1 MNIPNSNQ
9 GTATLLL
16 TIATGKNSHD
26 SELSIFL
33 QSPDIRNNVNKS
45 LRHMLKAN
53 IIFRS
58 LRHRN
63 YRLFFSGQ
71 SVSLI
76 GTWMQRVALPWV
88 VYRMT
93 GSEVLL
99 GVVGFA
105 GTIPSFLLAPFA
117 GVMIDRWS
125 RYRVMLVTQIIS
137 MIQAGILAWLSLSGN
152 LEIWHILALSLAL
165 GCINSFDM
173 PARHSFVIDM
183 VGGKEDIGNAIALNS
198 MMFNGARLIGP
209 SVAGIVLASVG
220 EGACFLINAVSY
232 TFVISSL
239 MMMNVKETRE
249 KKERVPIS
257 HEMKEGLDYIF
268 GFAPI
273 KHIILLLGLVSLMG
287 ASYQVLMP
295 VYAKDVLQGDSHT
308 YGFLMGGAGA
318 GALLGAIYLAS
329 RDKVLQLGR
338 LIPAA
343 TALLSAGLIAISLSN
358 SFVISMFMIFFTGL
372 GMMAHTAASNTIIQT
387 IADDDKRG
395 RVMSFYTMALMG
407 TAPFGSL
414 LAGWMA
420 KVIGTPWTIF
430 IGGAACLIGALV
442 FFRRLPEL
450 KRLVRPVYIKMGIL
464 PEVAEGIRSASEPG
478 TGT

>member
-1 MNIPNSNQ
+1 MRRKSTYSGSIP
-9 GTATLLL
+9 
-16 TIATGKNSHD
+16 
-26 SELSIFL
+26 
-33 QSPDIRNNVNKS
+33 
-45 LRHMLKAN
+45 LKIS

-71 SVSLI
+71 SISLI
-76 GTWMQRVALPWV
+76 GTWMQRIALPWV

-99 GVVGFA
+99 GIVGFA
-105 GTIPSFLLAPFA
+105 GSIPSFLLAPFA
-117 GVMIDRWS
+117 GVLIDRWS
-125 RYRVMLVTQIIS
+125 RYRVLLLTQIIS
-137 MIQAGILAWLSLSGN
+137 MLQAGVLAWLSLSGS
-152 LEIWHILALSLAL
+152 LEIWHILVLSVAL

-183 VGGKEDIGNAIALNS
+183 VNGKEDIGNAIALNS

-220 EGACFLINAVSY
+220 EGACFLINALSY
-232 TFVISSL
+232 IFVIASL
-239 MMMNVKETRE
+239 MMMRVTETRE
-249 KKERVPIS
+249 KKEPVPMFR
-257 HEMKEGLDYIF
+257 EMKEGWDYVF

-273 KHIILLLGLVSLMG
+273 KHIILLLALVSLMG

-295 VYAKDVLQGDSHT
+295 VYAKDILQGDSHT

-329 RDKVLQLGR
+329 RNTVLRLGR

-343 TALLSAGLIAISLSN
+343 TALLSTGLIAISISK
-358 SFVISMFMIFFTGL
+358 SFFISMFLIFFTGL
-372 GMMAHTAASNTIIQT
+372 GMMAHTAASNTVLQT

-420 KVIGTPWTIF
+420 KVLGTPWTIF
-430 IGGAACLIGALV
+430 IGGAVCLLGALV
-442 FFRRLPEL
+442 FYRRLPEL
-450 KRLVRPVYIKMGIL
+450 KRLVRPVYVRMGIL
-464 PEVAEGIRSASEPG
+464 PEVAEGIRTASEPG
-478 TGT
+478 SGT

>member
-1 MNIPNSNQ
+1 MRRKSTYSGSIP
-9 GTATLLL
+9 
-16 TIATGKNSHD
+16 
-26 SELSIFL
+26 
-33 QSPDIRNNVNKS
+33 
-45 LRHMLKAN
+45 LRIS

-71 SVSLI
+71 SISLI
-76 GTWMQRVALPWV
+76 GTWMQRIALPWV

-99 GVVGFA
+99 GIVGFA
-105 GTIPSFLLAPFA
+105 SSIPSFLLAPFA
-117 GVMIDRWS
+117 GVLIDRWS
-125 RYRVMLVTQIIS
+125 RYRVLLVTQIIS
-137 MIQAGILAWLSLSGN
+137 MIQAGVLAWLSLNGS
-152 LEIWHILALSLAL
+152 LAIWHILVLSVAL

-183 VGGKEDIGNAIALNS
+183 VNGKEDIGNAIALNS

-220 EGACFLINAVSY
+220 EGACFLINALSY
-232 TFVISSL
+232 IFVIASL
-239 MMMNVKETRE
+239 MMMRVTESRE
-249 KKERVPIS
+249 KKERVPMFR
-257 HEMKEGLDYIF
+257 EMKEGWDYVF

-273 KHIILLLGLVSLMG
+273 KHIILLLALVSLMG

-295 VYAKDVLQGDSHT
+295 VYAKDILQGDSHT

-329 RDKVLQLGR
+329 RNTVLRLGR

-343 TALLSAGLIAISLSN
+343 TALLSTGLIAISISK
-358 SFVISMFMIFFTGL
+358 SFFISMFLIFFTGL
-372 GMMAHTAASNTIIQT
+372 GMMAHTAASNTVLQT
-387 IADDDKRG
+387 IVDDDKRG

-420 KVIGTPWTIF
+420 KVLGTPWTIF
-430 IGGAACLIGALV
+430 IGGAACLLGALV
-442 FFRRLPEL
+442 FYRRLPEL
-450 KRLVRPVYIKMGIL
+450 KRLVRPVYVRMGIL
-464 PEVAEGIRSASEPG
+464 PEVAKGIRTASEPG
-478 TGT
+478 SGV

>member
-1 MNIPNSNQ
+1 MI
-9 GTATLLL
+9 
-16 TIATGKNSHD
+16 KV
-26 SELSIFL
+26 
-33 QSPDIRNNVNKS
+33 DIV
-45 LRHMLKAN
+45 
-53 IIFRS
+53 FRS

-63 YRLFFSGQ
+63 YRLFFTGQ
-71 SVSLI
+71 SISLI
-76 GTWMQRVALPWV
+76 GTWMQRIALPWV

-117 GVMIDRWS
+117 GVLIDRWS
-125 RYRVMLVTQIIS
+125 RYRVLLITQIIS
-137 MIQAGILAWLSLSGN
+137 MIQAGVLAWLSLTGG
-152 LEIWHILALSLAL
+152 LDIWHIIVLSVIL

-183 VGGKEDIGNAIALNS
+183 VNGKEDIGNAVALNS

-209 SVAGIVLASVG
+209 SVAGIVLAAVG
-220 EGACFLINAVSY
+220 EGACFLINALSY
-232 TFVISSL
+232 FFVIGSL
-239 MMMNVKETRE
+239 MAMRVPVIKE
-249 KKERVPIS
+249 KKKQTPMLR
-257 HEMKEGLDYIF
+257 EMKEGLAYTF

-273 KHIILLLGLVSLMG
+273 KHIIFLLGLVSLMG

-318 GALLGAIYLAS
+318 GALIGAIYLAS
-329 RDKVLQLGR
+329 KDTVLRLGR

-343 TALLSAGLIAISLSN
+343 TALLSLGLISLSLSS
-358 SFVISMFMIFFTGL
+358 SFFVSMFLIFFTGL
-372 GMMAHTAASNTIIQT
+372 GMMTQTAASNTILQT

-420 KVIGTPWTIF
+420 KVLGTPWTIF
-430 IGGAACLIGALV
+430 IGGTVCLIGALV
-442 FFRRLPEL
+442 FYRRLPEL
-450 KRLVRPVYIKMGIL
+450 KRLVRPVYVRMGIL
-464 PEVAEGIRSASEPG
+464 PEVAEGIRTASEPG
-478 TGT
+478 STA

>member
-1 MNIPNSNQ
+1 MRRKSTYSGSIP
-9 GTATLLL
+9 
-16 TIATGKNSHD
+16 
-26 SELSIFL
+26 
-33 QSPDIRNNVNKS
+33 
-45 LRHMLKAN
+45 LKIS

-71 SVSLI
+71 SISLI
-76 GTWMQRVALPWV
+76 GTWMQRIALPWV

-99 GVVGFA
+99 GIVGFA
-105 GTIPSFLLAPFA
+105 GSIPSFLLAPFA
-117 GVMIDRWS
+117 GVLIDRWS
-125 RYRVMLVTQIIS
+125 RYRVLLLTQIIS
-137 MIQAGILAWLSLSGN
+137 MLQAGVLAWLSLSGS
-152 LEIWHILALSLAL
+152 LEIWHILVLSVAL

-183 VGGKEDIGNAIALNS
+183 VNGKEDIGNAIALNS

-220 EGACFLINAVSY
+220 EGACFLINALSY
-232 TFVISSL
+232 IFVIASL
-239 MMMNVKETRE
+239 MMMRVTETRE
-249 KKERVPIS
+249 KKEPVPMFR
-257 HEMKEGLDYIF
+257 EMKEGWDYVF

-273 KHIILLLGLVSLMG
+273 KHITLLLALVSLMG

-295 VYAKDVLQGDSHT
+295 VYAKDILQGDSHT

-329 RDKVLQLGR
+329 RNTVLRLGR

-343 TALLSAGLIAISLSN
+343 TALLSTGLIAISISK
-358 SFVISMFMIFFTGL
+358 SFFISMFLIFFTGL
-372 GMMAHTAASNTIIQT
+372 GMMAHTAASNTVLQT

-414 LAGWMA
+414 LVGWMA
-420 KVIGTPWTIF
+420 KVLGTPWTIF
-430 IGGAACLIGALV
+430 IGGAACLLGALV
-442 FFRRLPEL
+442 FYRRLPEL
-450 KRLVRPVYIKMGIL
+450 KRLVRPVYVRMGIL
-464 PEVAEGIRSASEPG
+464 PEVAKGIRTASEPG
-478 TGT
+478 SGV

>member
-1 MNIPNSNQ
+1 
-9 GTATLLL
+9 
-16 TIATGKNSHD
+16 
-26 SELSIFL
+26 
-33 QSPDIRNNVNKS
+33 
-45 LRHMLKAN
+45 MLKFN

-71 SVSLI
+71 SVSLV

-105 GTIPSFLLAPFA
+105 ATIPSFLLAPFA
-117 GVMIDRWS
+117 GVLIDRWR
-125 RYRVMLVTQIIS
+125 RYRIMLVTQIIS
-137 MIQAGILAWLSLSGN
+137 MIQAGILAWLSISGN
-152 LEIWHILALSLAL
+152 LEIWHIIALSLAL

-173 PARHSFVIDM
+173 PARHSFVINM
-183 VGGKEDIGNAIALNS
+183 VDGKEDIGNAIALNP

-209 SVAGIVLASVG
+209 SVAGIILDSAG

-232 TFVISSL
+232 VFVIFSL
-239 MMMNVKETRE
+239 MIMNVTETRE
-249 KKERVPIS
+249 KKERVSIS
-257 HEMKEGLDYIF
+257 REMKEGLDYIC

-343 TALLSAGLIAISLSN
+343 TALLSTGLIAISLSS
-358 SFVISMFMIFFTGL
+358 SFIISMFLILFTGL
-372 GMMAHTAASNTIIQT
+372 GMMTQTAASNTIIQT

-420 KVIGTPWTIF
+420 KAIGTPWTIF
-430 IGGAACLIGALV
+430 IGGTVCLMGALS
-442 FFRRLPEL
+442 FYRRLPGL
-450 KRLVRPVYIKMGIL
+450 KEQVRPVYVRMGIL

-478 TGT
+478 PGP

>member
-1 MNIPNSNQ
+1 MELEHLSGRILCEIRFLINLKHNLVNSKILMKLKKMFS
-9 GTATLLL
+9 GSMPL
-16 TIATGKNSHD
+16 K
-26 SELSIFL
+26 
-33 QSPDIRNNVNKS
+33 VNT
-45 LRHMLKAN
+45 
-53 IIFRS
+53 IFRS

-71 SVSLI
+71 SISLI
-76 GTWMQRVALPWV
+76 GTWMQRIALPWA

-93 GSEVLL
+93 DSEVLL

-105 GTIPSFLLAPFA
+105 GSIPSFLLAPFA
-117 GVMIDRWS
+117 GVLIDRWS
-125 RYRVMLVTQIIS
+125 RYRVMLVTQVIS
-137 MIQAGILAWLSLSGN
+137 MIQAGVLAWLSLSGG
-152 LEIWHILALSLAL
+152 LEIWHIIVLSLVL
-165 GCINSFDM
+165 GIINTFDM
-173 PARHSFVIDM
+173 PARHSFVINM
-183 VGGKEDIGNAIALNS
+183 VNGKEDIGNAIALNS

-209 SVAGIVLASVG
+209 SLAGIILATAG
-220 EGACFLINAVSY
+220 EGACFLMNALSY
-232 TFVISSL
+232 VFVIASL
-239 MMMNVKETRE
+239 MMMRVTETRE
-249 KKERVPIS
+249 KKERVPMFR
-257 HEMKEGLDYIF
+257 EMKEGMDYVF

-295 VYAKDVLQGDSHT
+295 VYAKDILEGDSHT
-308 YGFLMGGAGA
+308 YGFLMGAAGA

-329 RDKVLQLGR
+329 RDTVLRLGR
-338 LIPAA
+338 LIPSA
-343 TALLSAGLIAISLSN
+343 TALLSAGLIAISLSS
-358 SFVISMFMIFFTGL
+358 SFFISMFLIFFTGL
-372 GMMAHTAASNTIIQT
+372 GMMAHTAASNTILQT

-430 IGGAACLIGALV
+430 IGGAICLLGALV

-450 KRLVRPVYIKMGIL
+450 KRLVSPVYVRMGIL
-464 PEVAEGIRSASEPG
+464 PEVAEGIHTASEPG
-478 TGT
+478 SGT

>member
-1 MNIPNSNQ
+1 
-9 GTATLLL
+9 
-16 TIATGKNSHD
+16 
-26 SELSIFL
+26 
-33 QSPDIRNNVNKS
+33 
-45 LRHMLKAN
+45 
-53 IIFRS
+53 
-58 LRHRN
+58 
-63 YRLFFSGQ
+63 
-71 SVSLI
+71 
-76 GTWMQRVALPWV
+76 MQRIALPWV

-93 GSEVLL
+93 DSEVLL

-105 GTIPSFLLAPFA
+105 SSIPSFLLAPFA
-117 GVMIDRWS
+117 GVLIDRWS

-137 MIQAGILAWLSLSGN
+137 MIQAGGLAWLSLSGN
-152 LEIWHILALSLAL
+152 LEIWHIVVLSVAL

-173 PARHSFVIDM
+173 PARHSFVINM
-183 VGGKEDIGNAIALNS
+183 VNGKEDIGNAIALNS

-220 EGACFLINAVSY
+220 EGACFLINALSY
-232 TFVISSL
+232 IFVIASL
-239 MMMNVKETRE
+239 MMMRVTEVRE
-249 KKERVPIS
+249 KKERVPMFR
-257 HEMKEGLDYIF
+257 EMKEGMDYVF

-295 VYAKDVLQGDSHT
+295 VYAKDILQGDSHT

-329 RDKVLQLGR
+329 RDTVLRLGR

-343 TALLSAGLIAISLSN
+343 TALLSAGLIAISLSS
-358 SFVISMFMIFFTGL
+358 SFFISMFLIFFTGL
-372 GMMAHTAASNTIIQT
+372 GMMAHTAASNTILQT

-420 KVIGTPWTIF
+420 KVLGTPWTIF
-430 IGGAACLIGALV
+430 IGGAVCLLGALV
-442 FFRRLPEL
+442 FYRRLPEL
-450 KRLVRPVYIKMGIL
+450 KRLVRPVYVRMGIL
-464 PEVAEGIRSASEPG
+464 PEVAEGIRTASEPG
-478 TGT
+478 SGT

>member
-1 MNIPNSNQ
+1 
-9 GTATLLL
+9 
-16 TIATGKNSHD
+16 
-26 SELSIFL
+26 
-33 QSPDIRNNVNKS
+33 
-45 LRHMLKAN
+45 MLKFN

-63 YRLFFSGQ
+63 YRLFFSGK
-71 SVSLI
+71 SVSLV

-105 GTIPSFLLAPFA
+105 ATIPSFLLAPFA
-117 GVMIDRWS
+117 GVLIDRWR

-137 MIQAGILAWLSLSGN
+137 MIQAGILAWLSISGN
-152 LEIWHILALSLAL
+152 LEIWHIIALSLAL

-173 PARHSFVIDM
+173 PARHSFVINM
-183 VGGKEDIGNAIALNS
+183 VDGKEDIGNAIALNP
-198 MMFNGARLIGP
+198 MMFNGARLKGP
-209 SVAGIVLASVG
+209 SVAGIILDSAG

-232 TFVISSL
+232 IFVIFSL
-239 MMMNVKETRE
+239 MIMNVTETRE
-249 KKERVPIS
+249 KKERVSIS
-257 HEMKEGLDYIF
+257 REMKEGLDYIC

-343 TALLSAGLIAISLSN
+343 TALLSTGLIAISLSS
-358 SFVISMFMIFFTGL
+358 SFIISMFLILFTGL
-372 GMMAHTAASNTIIQT
+372 GMMTQTAASNTIIQT

-420 KVIGTPWTIF
+420 KAIGTPWTIF
-430 IGGAACLIGALV
+430 IGGTVCLMGALS
-442 FFRRLPEL
+442 FYRRLPGL
-450 KRLVRPVYIKMGIL
+450 KEQVRPVYVRMGIL

-478 TGT
+478 PGP

>member
-1 MNIPNSNQ
+1 MGAKYQFNDA
-9 GTATLLL
+9 GT
-16 TIATGKNSHD
+16 
-26 SELSIFL
+26 F
-33 QSPDIRNNVNKS
+33 RVNT
-45 LRHMLKAN
+45 
-53 IIFRS
+53 IFRS

-76 GTWMQRVALPWV
+76 GTWMQRIALPWA

-93 GSEVLL
+93 DSEVLL

-105 GTIPSFLLAPFA
+105 GSIPSFVLAPFA
-117 GVMIDRWS
+117 GVLIDRWS

-137 MIQAGILAWLSLSGN
+137 MIQAGVLAWLSLTGN
-152 LEIWHILALSLAL
+152 LDIWHIIVLSLAL
-165 GCINSFDM
+165 GIINTFDM
-173 PARHSFVIDM
+173 PARHSFVINM
-183 VGGKEDIGNAIALNS
+183 VNGKEDIGNAIALNS

-209 SVAGIVLASVG
+209 SIAGIVLATVG
-220 EGACFLINAVSY
+220 EGSCFLINATSY
-232 TFVISSL
+232 IFVIASL
-239 MMMNVKETRE
+239 LMMNVAETRE
-249 KKERVPIS
+249 KKERTPIFR
-257 HEMKEGLDYIF
+257 ELKEGLDYTF

-273 KHIILLLGLVSLMG
+273 KHIIYLLSLVSFMG

-295 VYAKDVLQGDSHT
+295 VYAKEILAGDSHT

-329 RDKVLQLGR
+329 RDTVLRLGR

-343 TALLSAGLIAISLSN
+343 AALLSAGLIALSLSS
-358 SFVISMFMIFFTGL
+358 SFFVSMFLIFFTGL
-372 GMMAHTAASNTIIQT
+372 GMMAHTAASNTILQT
-387 IADDDKRG
+387 ITDEDKRG

-420 KVIGTPWTIF
+420 KVLGTPWTMF
-430 IGGAACLIGALV
+430 IGGAVCLVGSLA
-442 FFRRLPEL
+442 FYRRLPEL
-450 KRLVRPVYIKMGIL
+450 KKLVRPVYVRMGIL
-464 PEVAEGIRSASEPG
+464 PEVAEGISTASEPG
-478 TGT
+478 AGT